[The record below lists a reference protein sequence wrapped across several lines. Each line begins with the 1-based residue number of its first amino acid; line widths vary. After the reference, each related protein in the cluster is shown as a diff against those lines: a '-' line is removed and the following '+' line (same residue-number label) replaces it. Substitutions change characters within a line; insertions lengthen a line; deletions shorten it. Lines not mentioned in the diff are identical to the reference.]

1 MIFFLALLIFQDTEV
16 FRHKNR
22 CLFFP
27 QKKPCFDVFDCS
39 FVIRFELNI
48 LSKKMTS
55 EAFSEGHLTPDVS
68 FISVLRDGC
77 LITC

>member
-1 MIFFLALLIFQDTEV
+1 MAFGVTGSIRNAINLVKQV
-16 FRHKNR
+16 F
-22 CLFFP
+22 LFFP

-68 FISVLRDGC
+68 FISVLRVGC